1 MEDITRRFDEDVVI
15 ADECRQCPHLSGL
28 GKQYDQFSYMHQ
40 RIVDDHF
47 DGAIPKI
54 LIQESVQDGMPL
66 EMAVEMYLGDPETVN
81 EAVLATIDE
90 YTEQRDAAAS
100 LAQKMIDACPGALQ
114 MRGVKAGR
122 QVTAIVCMSDILE
135 MIVVPDGVE
144 PVRVERRDID
154 D

>member
-15 ADECRQCPHLSGL
+15 DDECRQCPHLLGL
-28 GKQYDQFSYMHQ
+28 RRQYDQFSFMHQ
-40 RIVDDHF
+40 QIVDDHF
-47 DGAIPKI
+47 DGAIPKL

-66 EMAVEMYLGDPETVN
+66 EMAVKMYLSDPEVVN
-81 EAVLATIDE
+81 EAVLAAIDE

-114 MRGVKAGR
+114 MRGTKAGR
-122 QVTAIVCMSDILE
+122 QVTAVVCMSDILE
-135 MIVVPDGVE
+135 MIVVTDGIE
-144 PVRVERRDID
+144 PVSVERLDVD